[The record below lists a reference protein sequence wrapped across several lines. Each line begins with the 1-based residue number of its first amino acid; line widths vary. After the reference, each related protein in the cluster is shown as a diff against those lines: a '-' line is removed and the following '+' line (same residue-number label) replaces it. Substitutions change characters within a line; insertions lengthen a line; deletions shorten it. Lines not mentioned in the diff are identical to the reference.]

1 MWTNHQERQGPTW
14 TVLCACGWTTTA
26 SNRHRARLAYREHL
40 ATTPWC
46 CPKCYESDPERRAGS
61 PDTAL
66 CKSCLTQRVRHWA
79 ARNKARWEEG
89 RRASHLRKSFGLS
102 VEDYDALLASQG
114 GVCAICGK
122 HPNDA
127 PKRFHV
133 DHDHA
138 TGAVRGILCHTCNQG
153 LGQFKDDVARMRAA
167 VAYLERFGAE

>member
-1 MWTNHQERQGPTW
+1 VTG
-14 TVLCACGWTTTA
+14 
-26 SNRHRARLAYREHL
+26 
-40 ATTPWC
+40 
-46 CPKCYESDPERRAGS
+46 
-61 PDTAL
+61 
-66 CKSCLTQRVRHWA
+66 
-79 ARNKARWEEG
+79 
-89 RRASHLRKSFGLS
+89 SHLRKSFGLS